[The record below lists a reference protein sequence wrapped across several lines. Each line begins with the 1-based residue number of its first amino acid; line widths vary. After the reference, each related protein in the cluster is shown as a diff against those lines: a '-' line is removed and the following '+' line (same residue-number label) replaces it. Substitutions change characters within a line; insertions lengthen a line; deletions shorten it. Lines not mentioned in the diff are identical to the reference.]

1 MCERTAMLSGRIVA
15 FVAFVAAL
23 GSLAGC
29 GSPAC
34 VSRGDAAAIPDGDPL
49 NAAPQCT
56 SGATWTCGNAESNVM
71 NPGQAC
77 VTCHQRMRGP
87 AWQFAGTVY
96 ATGHEPDNCVGHAS
110 TASSTVEVIIT
121 DSAGR
126 ELVTTTN
133 PGGNFIIFENVA
145 TPYRARV
152 RYQGRERAMASQQS
166 DGDCNSCHTQ
176 SGSRGARGRI
186 VLP

>member
-1 MCERTAMLSGRIVA
+1 MHERRDVDLRKRREQRDEPRPGVRHVPPAHARPRVA
-15 FVAFVAAL
+15 V
-23 GSLAGC
+23 
-29 GSPAC
+29 
-34 VSRGDAAAIPDGDPL
+34 R
-49 NAAPQCT
+49 
-56 SGATWTCGNAESNVM
+56 
-71 NPGQAC
+71 
-77 VTCHQRMRGP
+77 
-87 AWQFAGTVY
+87 GTVY

-152 RYQGRERAMASQQS
+152 RCRGRERAMTSQQS

-176 SGSRGARGRI
+176 SGSRGAPGRI